1 MAGLPLWQFLN
12 QKAPV
17 DDNDS
22 GSPQQS
28 QTNGQ
33 SIGQSLID
41 FWNRAAAGFGT
52 SNGNFSC
59 LPPTE
64 SWLREHGQSLPSYPS
79 PSPGLGV
86 PPAPFVPPNYLPS
99 TASPDPAPPK
109 STEATAPRT
118 IGQIPDLARPFN
130 PFDPRD
136 LAGPTIEP
144 IFDPVS
150 YSRKYYQQRHDAL
163 QQEPV

>member
-1 MAGLPLWQFLN
+1 MAGLPIWHFLN
-12 QKAPV
+12 QKIPV

-64 SWLREHGQSLPSYPS
+64 SWLRERGQSLPIEPETKL
-79 PSPGLGV
+79 LGIE
-86 PPAPFVPPNYLPS
+86 L
-99 TASPDPAPPK
+99 D
-109 STEATAPRT
+109 
-118 IGQIPDLARPFN
+118 
-130 PFDPRD
+130 
-136 LAGPTIEP
+136 GPTHVLNLISDTP
-144 IFDPVS
+144 
-150 YSRKYYQQRHDAL
+150 
-163 QQEPV
+163 